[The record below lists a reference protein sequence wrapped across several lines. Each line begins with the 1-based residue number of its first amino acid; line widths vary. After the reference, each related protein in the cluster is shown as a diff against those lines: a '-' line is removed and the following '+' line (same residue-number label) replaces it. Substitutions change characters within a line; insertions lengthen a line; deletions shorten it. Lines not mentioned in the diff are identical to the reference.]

1 MKQLTGGSL
10 RTMWQEPL
18 FPFLFFLMIAPLFPE
33 YYGAPILVIITLV
46 FLLLRHNFSFFKI
59 PIPLTGQFIGFYI
72 TAMTV
77 GLLYSH
83 NLGSTAITTFI
94 WWLMFFLY
102 LALTRLLQS
111 RDRLENALYILA
123 ICAGI
128 LGLIAI
134 VQHLLGAYTDLKVNM
149 QFYAELDAFLKEVTG
164 FPFNLRNHGSRSS
177 ATFANPNVLAEFFV
191 MVLPFILYYSLRAR
205 SRLRLCVTRACLVL
219 AVFGLFFTYSRGAY
233 IAGLLIAAVYIV
245 YHLRS
250 YKTMIFICVAALM
263 LVPYS
268 VTYRFLSVSQA
279 GNVMSDIL
287 ENEGNISFEDGISDD
302 LSEEITGDHG
312 NDTYVERLDVLFMGL
327 SVFTEHPVLGIG
339 SGMFTSWD
347 EFLKHDIDVPHAH
360 NLIVQVLMEGGL
372 LSFLLLLGAGV
383 TVFGKACLMIRRKEG
398 DPLFGISMLAFVI
411 GFVALGMFD
420 FPLLSPKLIAAFMT
434 VLALCDSGFSLNIP
448 HTHFSF
454 FQKISEKVRCFS
466 HGSH

>member
-1 MKQLTGGSL
+1 MKRLTDKTLSAL
-10 RTMWQEPL
+10 WQQPL
-18 FPFLFFLMIAPLFPE
+18 FPFLFFLMITPLFPE
-33 YYGAPILVIITLV
+33 YYGAPILIIITLL
-46 FLLLRHNFSFFKI
+46 FLLLRHKFTFFKTSV
-59 PIPLTGQFIGFYI
+59 PLTGQFIGFYI

-102 LALTRLLQS
+102 LALTRLLNS
-111 RDRLENALYILA
+111 RDRLENALYILSV
-123 ICAGI
+123 CAGI
-128 LGLIAI
+128 LGVIAI

-149 QFYAELDAFLKEVTG
+149 QFYAGLDEFLKEITG
-164 FPFNLRNHGSRSS
+164 FPFNLRNHGSRAS

-191 MVLPFILYYSLRAR
+191 MVLPFILYYSLRAS
-205 SRLRLCVTRACLVL
+205 SRTRLCVTRACLVL
-219 AVFGLFFTYSRGAY
+219 TVFGLFFTYSRGAY
-233 IAGLLIAAVYIV
+233 IAGLLIAAIYIV

-250 YKTMIFICVAALM
+250 YKTLIFICVAALM

-268 VTYRFLSVSQA
+268 VTCRFLSVSQV

-302 LSEEITGDHG
+302 LSEDITGDQG
-312 NDTYVERLDVLFMGL
+312 NDTYVERLDVLFMGI
-327 SVFTEHPVLGIG
+327 SVFAEHPILGIG

-360 NLIVQVLMEGGL
+360 NLIIQVLMEGGL
-372 LSFLLLLGAGV
+372 LSFLLLLGAGAA
-383 TVFGKACLMIRRKEG
+383 VFGKACLMIRRKEG
-398 DPLFGISMLAFVI
+398 DPLFGVSILAFVI
-411 GFVALGMFD
+411 GFVAIGMFD
-420 FPLLSPKLIAAFMT
+420 FPLLSPKLIATFMT
-434 VLALCDSGFSLNIP
+434 VLALCDRGFSLNVP
-448 HTHFSF
+448 HNHFSV

-466 HGSH
+466 RRNH